1 MFVCVCVL
9 WDSKKENDISFET
22 NLWLIEFH
30 WMLHFLKH
38 QKIVFQS
45 RFGFISDHLPMQ
57 ALLKLGDNSISHFV
71 GLCIQNHRNRYIGLC
86 QTNIIKNNIW
96 DAILYHGTFPH
107 IFFWSV
113 FGYLYLD
120 KMNLWKSQYVLILK
134 QQIFAT
140 VSFYEWCGALP
151 CGNKWESIRLRATF
165 KRFREMTMK
174 MSCMEF
180 GCKPMNMRNRMVCLQ
195 ASLVVLI
202 FVTQAC
208 YLELWQ
214 AKEILTRNVLNID
227 LWTSLC

>member
-1 MFVCVCVL
+1 MQFY
-9 WDSKKENDISFET
+9 I
-22 NLWLIEFH
+22 
-30 WMLHFLKH
+30 MAHFP
-38 QKIVFQS
+38 IF
-45 RFGFISDHLPMQ
+45 
-57 ALLKLGDNSISHFV
+57 
-71 GLCIQNHRNRYIGLC
+71 
-86 QTNIIKNNIW
+86 
-96 DAILYHGTFPH
+96 
-107 IFFWSV
+107 FFWSV
-113 FGYLYLD
+113 FGYLYLG

-140 VSFYEWCGALP
+140 LSFYEWCGALP
-151 CGNKWESIRLRATF
+151 CGNKWESIRLGATF

-180 GCKPMNMRNRMVCLQ
+180 DCKPMNMRNRMVCLQ